1 LRADGVYL
9 VAVLLVGGCEAHD
22 KVLPFDGP
30 SVLDASARDAGAL
43 DGALPEAGGDPDDQ
57 PRADASSRDAGE
69 GGAAASDAGEPPAD
83 PECDATGLWAVKQLT
98 RSVALGLGQ
107 FANYWYLFQLEQHG
121 EVVRVVRHVDC
132 DIYVEG
138 SVVVRITAA
147 TRRAL
152 HGQNRQTS
160 RGVTMRRLDAGHC
173 ALRFDRFWSV
183 RGADEARFSPT
194 PRSSAATAAELR
206 SSLPLPSSTRSDGA
220 EDVEGDGQLGIAW
233 QITGIAS
240 GTRNTIQRDV
250 TEWTTD
256 ETHTIAPALDFTGPL
271 VLRGYFDNDENV
283 MHATSSL
290 LASVAVADQTAEHRV
305 TFQFLGRNAE
315 DTRAKAVLDDDDDVM
330 CQRIVAL
337 IPREAS
343 L

>member
-1 LRADGVYL
+1 LRAERVYL
-9 VAVLLVGGCEAHD
+9 VAVLLFAGCEAHD
-22 KVLPFDGP
+22 KVLPFGGP
-30 SVLDASARDAGAL
+30 SALDAATRDAGAR
-43 DGALPEAGGDPDDQ
+43 DGALLEAGGDANGA
-57 PRADASSRDAGE
+57 PRDAGRRDAGE
-69 GGAAASDAGEPPAD
+69 GGTTRPDAGEPPAD

-107 FANYWYLFQLEQHG
+107 FANYWYFFQLEQHG

-138 SVVVRITAA
+138 SVVVRISAA

-152 HGQNRQTS
+152 HGQNSQTS
-160 RGVTMRRLDAGHC
+160 RGASMRRADDGQC
-173 ALRFDRFWSV
+173 ALRFERFWSV
-183 RGADEARFSPT
+183 RGADEARFLPT
-194 PRSSAATAAELR
+194 PRSSAASAAELR
-206 SSLPLPSSTRSDGA
+206 SSLPLPSSPRTDGA
-220 EDVEGDGQLGIAW
+220 EDVEADGQLGIAW

-256 ETHTIAPALDFTGPL
+256 ATHTITPALDFTSPL

-305 TFQFLGRNAE
+305 TFRFLGR
-315 DTRAKAVLDDDDDVM
+315 DQDDVRAQAVLDADDDVM